1 VIPFLLFFLGVPWA
15 CVYTIWLDNFEN
27 SLFHIFRQGG
37 FVYNHGCRYCH
48 LLRLHS
54 HYIGFWY
61 IFSLVGNELT
71 KCALVFY
78 FMNGDKYLVVSFAC
92 LKNFVNY
99 RPKLSHFND
108 LRQSHGLVLL
118 TQWSEDLHGNLP
130 QLLLVGIIW

>member
-1 VIPFLLFFLGVPWA
+1 VDLSIIMVADIATF
-15 CVYTIWLDNFEN
+15 CVFTPIILDF
-27 SLFHIFRQGG
+27 G
-37 FVYNHGCRYCH
+37 
-48 LLRLHS
+48 
-54 HYIGFWY
+54 Y
-61 IFSLVGNELT
+61 IFNLVGNGLT

-78 FMNGDKYLVVSFAC
+78 FMNGDKYQVVSFAC